1 MVADEIFLQNCH
13 RIRSTF
19 SHFWAR
25 PRGNTNAATI
35 RSAMPLL
42 LPMVELTA
50 MTDERVQLGKGHF
63 ACELE
68 MLTGMDDENVL
79 HG

>member
-1 MVADEIFLQNCH
+1 
-13 RIRSTF
+13 
-19 SHFWAR
+19 
-25 PRGNTNAATI
+25 
-35 RSAMPLL
+35 MPLL

-50 MTDERVQLGKGHF
+50 MTDEGVQVGKGHF